1 MAESPS
7 RQERALGALR
17 GVFLAAVLTFAW
29 LGLRGRWDEV
39 GDALSETSPVGAVA
53 GLLLV
58 LAGLSVTGLVWRRLM
73 ACLGAPM
80 PVVDGNA
87 TFFVGQLGKYI
98 PGSVW
103 SIGAQAR
110 LAARHRIP
118 ARTTV
123 AAGLLFLS
131 YHVATAV
138 VVGALAL
145 LLGTLDSPWP
155 TWVSVLGLVGAGA
168 GLLPIVV
175 RRAAG
180 RVAGVEPR
188 LGARETVIVLA
199 LMAVVWAAYA
209 ASLVL
214 LAPGVPW
221 DDLVALGA
229 AFAAA
234 YAVGVV
240 VVVAPAG
247 VGAREGVFV
256 LLLTPVTG
264 VAGAAALALLARVVH
279 TVADG
284 VLAALWS
291 VAAGASDPAPS
302 RLRHGEDVAKRPL

>member
-7 RQERALGALR
+7 LRDRALGVLR

-39 GDALSETSPVGAVA
+39 GDALSETSPAGAVA

-110 LAARHRIP
+110 LAARYRVP

-123 AAGLLFLS
+123 AAGLLFLG

-138 VVGALAL
+138 VLGALAL

-155 TWVSVLGLVGAGA
+155 WWVSLLGLVGAGA
-168 GLLPIVV
+168 GLLPFVV

-180 RVAGVEPR
+180 RVSGVEPR
-188 LGARETVIVLA
+188 LGARETVVVLA

-229 AFAAA
+229 AFAGA

-264 VAGAAALALLARVVH
+264 VAGATALALLARVVH

-284 VLAALWS
+284 LLAAVWS
-291 VAAGASDPAPS
+291 LAARTSDRTGPEPHSAHARTP
-302 RLRHGEDVAKRPL
+302 R